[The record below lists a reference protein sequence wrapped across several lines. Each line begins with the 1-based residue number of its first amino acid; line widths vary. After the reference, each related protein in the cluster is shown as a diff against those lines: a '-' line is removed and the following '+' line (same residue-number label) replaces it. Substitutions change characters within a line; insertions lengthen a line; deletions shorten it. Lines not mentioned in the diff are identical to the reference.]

1 MLSRIYRPIKNF
13 SRFRYLSYKPD
24 HKNYPPEMD
33 YLNFAVSCY
42 NCVLVIAVLWGIESY
57 NEKVKVLNESTMQLS
72 DLFIECKRLL
82 KNCKQIDE

>member
-1 MLSRIYRPIKNF
+1 MLSRIYRPVKNCN
-13 SRFRYLSYKPD
+13 RFRYLSYKPD
-24 HKNYPPEMD
+24 HKNYPPELD

-42 NCVLVIAVLWGIESY
+42 NCVLVIAVLWGIESH

-82 KNCKQIDE
+82 KKCKQNDE